1 MNWMTL
7 CSKSELR
14 EDYPHAAQVGGR
26 EIGIFL
32 LDNQYYALDNRCPHA
47 EARLSQGFIEDGQVE
62 CPLHEARFDLRS
74 GRCTHM
80 PQYGGTG
87 VRSYP
92 VRVQGEDIQV
102 QIQRP
107 LESQEQM
114 A

>member
-7 CSKSELR
+7 CRKSDVR
-14 EDYPHAAQVGGR
+14 EDYPHAAQVDGR

-32 LDNQYYALDNRCPHA
+32 LDGQYYALDNLCPHA
-47 EARLSQGFIEDGQVE
+47 EARLSQGFIEEGQVE
-62 CPLHEARFDLRS
+62 CPLHEARFDLRN

-80 PQYGGTG
+80 PEYGGAG
-87 VRSYP
+87 VGSYA

-102 QIQRP
+102 QMQIP
-107 LESQEQM
+107 LQLQEQV